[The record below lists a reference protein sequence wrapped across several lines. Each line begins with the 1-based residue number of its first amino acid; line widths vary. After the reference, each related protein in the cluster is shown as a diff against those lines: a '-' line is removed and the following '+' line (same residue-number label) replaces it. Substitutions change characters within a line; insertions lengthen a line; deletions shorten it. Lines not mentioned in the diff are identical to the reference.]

1 MNTMISIIIPVYKVE
16 KYLDKCIKSI
26 VSQTYSNLEI
36 VLVDDGSPDKSGL
49 ICDKWATLDSR
60 IRVVHQKNAGAGAA
74 RNVALKLAQ
83 GEFISFV
90 DSDDY
95 LSVNMFKNLLSYFE
109 EDIDIV
115 ECEFISVEEDDVLFI
130 DEKSVQARVFSSEE
144 AMREHIADH
153 YFRQLIW
160 NKLYRRS
167 CIKNVYFPEGK
178 KIDDEFWM
186 YKVIGRAKQLVH
198 CNEKLYAYRQQDN
211 SVMHMLK
218 PENRIQAIEAKGYRH
233 QYIKEKF
240 PRLTLMSYD
249 CLVMS
254 CIYQIQRVYRTGT
267 KDDVQKVLE
276 YSKKVLRENEFKKR
290 KFRGIHEKQ
299 EIWVSMAEISL
310 AFTCRIRN
318 LLKIGL

>member
-36 VLVDDGSPDKSGL
+36 ILVDDGSPDKSGL

-167 CIKNVYFPEGK
+167 CIKNVYFANRS
-178 KIDDEFWM
+178 DEA
-186 YKVIGRAKQLVH
+186 GG
-198 CNEKLYAYRQQDN
+198 
-211 SVMHMLK
+211 S
-218 PENRIQAIEAKGYRH
+218 
-233 QYIKEKF
+233 
-240 PRLTLMSYD
+240 T
-249 CLVMS
+249 
-254 CIYQIQRVYRTGT
+254 
-267 KDDVQKVLE
+267 
-276 YSKKVLRENEFKKR
+276 
-290 KFRGIHEKQ
+290 
-299 EIWVSMAEISL
+299 
-310 AFTCRIRN
+310 
-318 LLKIGL
+318 

>member
-1 MNTMISIIIPVYKVE
+1 MISIIVPVYRVE

-36 VLVDDGSPDKSGL
+36 ILVDDGSPDKSGL
-49 ICDKWATLDSR
+49 ICDKWAMLDSR
-60 IRVVHQKNAGAGAA
+60 IKVLHQKNAGAGAA
-74 RNVALKLAQ
+74 RNTALKLAQ

-95 LSVNMFKNLLSYFE
+95 LSVNMFEKLLNYFDE
-109 EDIDIV
+109 NIDIV
-115 ECEFISVEEDDVLFI
+115 ECEFLSVEEDDALFVNEERI
-130 DEKSVQARVFSSEE
+130 QSKVFSSEE

-160 NKLYRRS
+160 NKLYRRN
-167 CIKNVYFPEGK
+167 CIDNVYFPEGK

-186 YKVIGRAKQLVH
+186 YKVLGRAKQLVH

-218 PENRIQAIEAKGYRH
+218 PENRIQAIEAKVCRH

-240 PRLTLMSYD
+240 PRLTLMSYN

-254 CIYQIQRVYRTGT
+254 CVYQVQKVYRTGT
-267 KDDVQKVLE
+267 KDDVRKVLE
-276 YSKKVLRENEFKKR
+276 YCQKVLRENTFKKE
-290 KFRGIHEKQ
+290 KFKRIHEKQ
-299 EIWVSMAEISL
+299 EIWIFMAKMSL
-310 AFTCRIRN
+310 VFTCRIRN

>member
-1 MNTMISIIIPVYKVE
+1 MNKMISIIVPVYRVE

-36 VLVDDGSPDKSGL
+36 ILVDDGSPDKSGL
-49 ICDKWATLDSR
+49 ICDKWAMLDSR
-60 IRVVHQKNAGAGAA
+60 IKVLHQKNAGAGAA
-74 RNVALKLAQ
+74 RNTALKLAQ

-95 LSVNMFKNLLSYFE
+95 LSVNMFENLLNYFDK
-109 EDIDIV
+109 DIDIV
-115 ECEFISVEEDDVLFI
+115 ECEFLSVEEDDALFVNEERI
-130 DEKSVQARVFSSEE
+130 QSKVFSSEE

-160 NKLYRRS
+160 NKLYRRN
-167 CIKNVYFPEGK
+167 CIDSVYFPEGK

-186 YKVIGRAKQLVH
+186 YKVLGRAKQLVH

-218 PENRIQAIEAKGYRH
+218 PENRIQAIEAKVCRH

-240 PRLTLMSYD
+240 PRLTLMSYN

-254 CIYQIQRVYRTGT
+254 CVYQVQKVYRTGT
-267 KDDVQKVLE
+267 EDDVRKVLE
-276 YSKKVLRENEFKKR
+276 YCQKVLRENPFKKD
-290 KFRGIHEKQ
+290 KFKRIHEKQ
-299 EIWVSMAEISL
+299 EIWISMAKMSL
-310 AFTCRIRN
+310 VFTCRIRN

>member
-1 MNTMISIIIPVYKVE
+1 MNKMISIIVPVYKVE

-36 VLVDDGSPDKSGL
+36 ILVDDGSPDKSGL
-49 ICDKWATLDSR
+49 ICDKWEMLDSR
-60 IRVVHQKNAGAGAA
+60 IKVLHQKNAGAGAA
-74 RNVALKLAQ
+74 RNTALKLAQ

-95 LSVNMFKNLLSYFE
+95 LSVNMFEHLLDYFE

-115 ECEFISVEEDDVLFI
+115 ECEFISVEEDGELFI
-130 DEKSVQARVFSSEE
+130 NEENAQARVFSSEE

-186 YKVIGRAKQLVH
+186 YKVLGRAKQLVH

-218 PENRIQAIEAKGYRH
+218 PENRIQAIEAKVYRH

-240 PRLTLMSYD
+240 PSLILMSYN

-254 CIYQIQRVYRTGT
+254 CIYQVQKVYRTGT
-267 KDDVQKVLE
+267 KDDVRKVLE
-276 YSKKVLRENEFKKR
+276 YCQKVLRENILKKG

-299 EIWVSMAEISL
+299 EIWISMAKISL
-310 AFTCRIRN
+310 VFTCRIRN